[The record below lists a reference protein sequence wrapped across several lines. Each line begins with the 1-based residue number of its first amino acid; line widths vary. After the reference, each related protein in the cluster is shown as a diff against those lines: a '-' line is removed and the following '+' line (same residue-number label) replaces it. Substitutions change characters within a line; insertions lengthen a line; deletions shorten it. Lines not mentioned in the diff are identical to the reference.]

1 MYAHSYKE
9 RKEEKKHYFW
19 LWLREDKKYIKSFF
33 FLSPLP
39 RLSWTASFAEKS
51 GSSAEE

>member
-9 RKEEKKHYFW
+9 REEEKKHYFW
-19 LWLREDKKYIKSFF
+19 LWLRDDKNVVFP
-33 FLSPLP
+33 PLP
-39 RLSWTASFAEKS
+39 RPLWTASFAEKS